1 MSAGKRPELEELKKA
16 QWWAKA
22 GLRGV
27 QQVAKGRKQLDLW
40 KIHYT
45 ESKVVKM
52 SSVDLAPAH
61 GERWRVA
68 GYRRGSFPGLCVL
81 KCYTK
86 RQGRQPGP
94 LQFRKKVGWFLGQQR
109 F

>member
-27 QQVAKGRKQLDLW
+27 QQVAKGQKQLDLW

-52 SSVDLAPAH
+52 SSVDLAPER
-61 GERWRVA
+61 GKRWRVT
-68 GYRRGSFPGLCVL
+68 GYRRGSFPGWAL
-81 KCYTK
+81 
-86 RQGRQPGP
+86 
-94 LQFRKKVGWFLGQQR
+94 
-109 F
+109 